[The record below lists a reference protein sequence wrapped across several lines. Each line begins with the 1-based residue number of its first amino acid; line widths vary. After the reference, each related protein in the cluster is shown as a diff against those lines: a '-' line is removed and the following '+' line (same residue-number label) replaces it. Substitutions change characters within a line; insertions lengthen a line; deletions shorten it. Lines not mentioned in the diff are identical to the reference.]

1 MKNCQINKL
10 SKTTFETVL
19 NIVLQVCPS
28 VSPFVSELFTTS
40 SNLPLRKKLF
50 MKQGAVNKRIQN
62 MLVLQNY
69 EIHLQDFSESLRL
82 NVNAAAAILD

>member
-1 MKNCQINKL
+1 MKKSQVRVSQSQGIIQKLTLKNCQINKL

-62 MLVLQNY
+62 MLVL
-69 EIHLQDFSESLRL
+69 H
-82 NVNAAAAILD
+82 